1 MAVVL
6 SRNGLER
13 LYQGAKMY
21 NLENANAYE
30 SERRKD
36 EMREAAESQQYRH
49 LPRRK
54 SPARLLAIL
63 AIVVWLVTNF
73 IG

>member
-1 MAVVL
+1 
-6 SRNGLER
+6 LER
-13 LYQGAKMY
+13 LYQGVKMF
-21 NLENANAYE
+21 NLENSHAYE

-49 LPRRK
+49 LSRRK
-54 SPARLLAIL
+54 SPVRLLVIL
-63 AIVVWLVTNF
+63 AIIVWLVTYF